1 VPHDGGIARAAGI
14 VLRFADPQ
22 DFYLVEAD
30 AIAGSVRLARVVNGE
45 RREIADHAAALAAD
59 EVHTLDVKA
68 VDGSFGVSL
77 DGKVLLETRDSGIAT
92 PGRFGV
98 WSNADSQTSFGDL
111 FITVLD

>member
-1 VPHDGGIARAAGI
+1 MRHD
-14 VLRFADPQ
+14 
-22 DFYLVEAD
+22 YLVEAD

-45 RREIADHAAALAAD
+45 RRKIANHAAALAAD

-77 DGKVLLETRDSGIAT
+77 DGKVLLETHDSSIAT